1 MMPFASIRFFKKLVI
16 HSYASLFIQIAAT
29 LQVKMT
35 DNSTR
40 WKPKIT
46 DDVGDILPT
55 RNPCIGK
62 NQCQSEEALLSMAV
76 FSMMYEVLK
85 LSMTY
90 ALHWIRNKAWS
101 STQREQH
108 PPPLSSCQRLCLMM
122 KTCSST

>member
-1 MMPFASIRFFKKLVI
+1 MMPFASIRFFKELVI

-62 NQCQSEEALLSMAV
+62 KQCQSEEALLSLAV
-76 FSMMYEVLK
+76 FSVMYEDFM

-90 ALHWIRNKAWS
+90 
-101 STQREQH
+101 
-108 PPPLSSCQRLCLMM
+108 CMLCTGS
-122 KTCSST
+122 KTRHGQVHRKNNIPHLFPHVNACV